1 MSRRMVQR
9 ALAVS
14 LLALACA
21 SQAAYPDK
29 PIKLIVP
36 FSAGTSVD
44 VLAREFAKE
53 LGRIVNQPVIID
65 NRVGAEGAIG
75 AKAVTSAAPD
85 GYTALITSNSTV
97 VLESTL
103 KTSLPYDPVKD
114 LAPVCTMGRV
124 GSVMSV
130 RSSLPYKSV
139 AEFIAAA
146 KAEPG
151 KFTFAYSTS
160 NTRLAAELFQQ
171 RTGVKML
178 GVPYKSTVTGLTDLA
193 GEKVDMFFI
202 DPVSVAPFL
211 QSGKITAFA
220 VGGAQRIKELPQ
232 VPTLHEAG
240 VTGYETVPFIALYL
254 PSKTPADTATQLRDA
269 ARQAIHSPSMKAFKE
284 KAGYQ
289 DFSLCGDDFVK
300 WQSEQIT
307 FWRQV
312 IKNANIA
319 SE

>member
-1 MSRRMVQR
+1 MLQPIVRY
-9 ALAVS
+9 ALATAFAVV
-14 LLALACA
+14 ACT

-29 PIKLIVP
+29 PIRLIVP

-44 VLAREFAKE
+44 VLAREFGKE
-53 LGRIVNQPVIID
+53 LGRVVNQPVIID

-75 AKAVTSAAPD
+75 ARAVTTAVPD

-114 LAPVCTMGRV
+114 LTPVCTMGRV
-124 GSVMSV
+124 GSIMGV
-130 RSSLPYKSV
+130 RSSLPYKTV
-139 AEFIAAA
+139 AEFVAAA
-146 KAEPG
+146 KAQPG

-160 NTRLAAELFQQ
+160 NTHLAAELFQQ

-202 DPVSVAPFL
+202 DPVSVTPFL
-211 QSGKITAFA
+211 QSGKVTAFA
-220 VGGAQRIKELPQ
+220 VGGAQRLKELPQ
-232 VPTLHEAG
+232 VPTLQEAG
-240 VTGYETVPFIALYL
+240 VTGYEIVPFIGLYL
-254 PSKTPADTATQLRDA
+254 PSKATDATANQLRDA
-269 ARQAIHSPSMKAFKE
+269 ARQAIHSPSMTAFRE
-284 KAGYQ
+284 KTGYQ
-289 DFSLCGDDFVK
+289 EFAVCGDDFKK
-300 WQSEQIT
+300 WQAEQIT
-307 FWRQV
+307 FWRQI

-319 SE
+319 PE

>member
-1 MSRRMVQR
+1 MLQRIARR
-9 ALAVS
+9 AIAATLAIV
-14 LLALACA
+14 AC
-21 SQAAYPDK
+21 SGQAAYPDK

-44 VLAREFAKE
+44 VLAREFGKE

-103 KTSLPYDPVKD
+103 KNSLPYDPVKD
-114 LAPVCTMGRV
+114 LTPVCTMGRV

-139 AEFIAAA
+139 GEFIAAA
-146 KAEPG
+146 KAQPD

-202 DPVSVAPFL
+202 DPVSVAPFIL
-211 QSGKITAFA
+211 GGKVTAFA
-220 VGGAQRIKELPQ
+220 VGGAQRIKQLPQ

-254 PSKTPADTATQLRDA
+254 PAKAAPTTVARLRDA
-269 ARQAIHSPSMKAFKE
+269 AQEAIHSPSMKAFKD

-289 DFSLCGDDFVK
+289 DFSLCGDDFAK

-319 SE
+319 PE